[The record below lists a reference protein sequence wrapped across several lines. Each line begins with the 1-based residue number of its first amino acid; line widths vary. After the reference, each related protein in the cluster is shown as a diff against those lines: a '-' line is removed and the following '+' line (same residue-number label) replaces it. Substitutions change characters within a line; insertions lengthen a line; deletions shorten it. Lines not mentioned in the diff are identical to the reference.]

1 MTDATNPSGSINEV
15 RERRE
20 DLRQRMIDVEAA
32 AARPVGGD
40 PGVWWATLR
49 GGIEGLRLA
58 WDHHV
63 VTTEKPDGFLDEVV
77 AHAPQLARR
86 RDALLRDHTE
96 ISDMLGSVLARDESA
111 VDVDAVRDD
120 VVALLGALVR
130 HRHKGA
136 EFTYDAY
143 NVDLAEGD

>member
-1 MTDATNPSGSINEV
+1 MTDVPGTIGEV

-20 DLRQRMIDVEAA
+20 DLRQRMIDVEDA
-32 AARPVGGD
+32 AARASHADAVL
-40 PGVWWATLR
+40 WWKSLR
-49 GGIEGLRLA
+49 RELEELRLA

-77 AHAPQLARR
+77 THAPQLARR
-86 RDALLRDHTE
+86 RDLLLRDHVE
-96 ISDMLGSVLARDESA
+96 INALLDAVLAREG
-111 VDVDAVRDD
+111 DVDADAARDD
-120 VVALLGALVR
+120 VVGLLGALVR

-143 NVDLAEGD
+143 NVDLAEAD